1 MAFHITVRLEFFVKK
16 SQFQQFNGRDG
27 KPAYISYK
35 GKIYDIGKSEH
46 WKNGHHMSRH
56 SAGEDL
62 TEALSEAPHGEEVL
76 YRIKQVE
83 ILDGDIAHSQR
94 NNKKEKIRDLY
105 RFFHPH
111 PISIHFPI
119 GTIFFGVVLQLLFL
133 TSKISS
139 FENAVFYAFFF
150 GAIFELP
157 AIASGIF
164 SWWLNY
170 NFALTS
176 IFKKKLYFSAILLLV
191 SSFIVITRFV
201 IPDISFRADL
211 LSSIYY
217 ISIFCSAI
225 VVFILGFYGGKITWH

>member
-1 MAFHITVRLEFFVKK
+1 MKK

-35 GKIYDIGKSEH
+35 GKIYDIENNEH
-46 WKNGHHMSRH
+46 WKNGHHMNLH

-62 TEALSEAPHGEEVL
+62 TDALSEAPHGEEVL
-76 YRIKQVE
+76 YRINQVE
-83 ILDGDIAHSQR
+83 ILEGDIAYSHR
-94 NNKKEKIRDLY
+94 NNKKEKVRDLY
-105 RFFHPH
+105 RLFHPH

-119 GTIFFGVVLQLLFL
+119 GTIFFGFFLQLLFL
-133 TSKISS
+133 TTKKTS
-139 FENAVFYAFFF
+139 FEDAAFYALFF

-170 NFALTS
+170 NIELTP
-176 IFKKKLYFSAILLLV
+176 IFKKKLFFSAVLLLT
-191 SSFIVITRFV
+191 SCFIVITRFV
-201 IPDISFRADL
+201 ISDISFRNDI

-217 ISIFCSAI
+217 IAIFCNAL